1 MPRPVPP
8 PPISPLPK
16 PEAFRLE
23 PDARARVAKTLG
35 VAELS
40 AENVSCLEALLS
52 CYLATR
58 DGARDTTPKNVIAA
72 IDGLDR
78 KLGSLR
84 KSLNTFIVHNSAL
97 DDVTFDSLREYASS
111 ILRTIEVFDG
121 ECKKQRARLRSLRR
135 VKTASEPRR
144 YFCSMLTEFCRQFFA
159 NRDIKPG
166 EALKLRRAFSLEM
179 LIAAGDEGSQYVEH
193 PGRLEELL
201 DSALF
206 SNEPTS
212 PGG

>member
-23 PDARARVAKTLG
+23 PDAKARIAKTLG

-40 AENVSCLEALLS
+40 PENVSCLEALLS
-52 CYLATR
+52 CYLATKN
-58 DGARDTTPKNVIAA
+58 GAHDTTPKNVIAA
-72 IDGLDR
+72 IDEVDR
-78 KLGSLR
+78 KIVPLR
-84 KSLNTFIVHNSAL
+84 KALNTFLIHNSSL
-97 DDVTFDSLREYASS
+97 DDVSFNALREHASS
-111 ILRTIEVFDG
+111 IFRAIEVFSG
-121 ECKKQRARLRSLRR
+121 EYNNQRIRLCGLRR
-135 VKTASEPRR
+135 VNTTSEPRR
-144 YFCSMLTEFCRQFFA
+144 YFCSTLAEFFRQFFA
-159 NRDIKPG
+159 NRDIESD

-179 LIAAGDEGSQYVEH
+179 LMAAGDEVSQYAEH

-206 SNEPTS
+206 SDEPTS
-212 PGG
+212 ER